1 MNNVSSIYQFKIYKS
16 NKLENFL
23 AEVCGI
29 IHRLARK
36 APLKK
41 KSIVVQSDGM
51 ARWLTLKAASY
62 TGAFA
67 NFDFV
72 SPDAFLR
79 NFAEQ
84 YFGIT
89 ADSVYNKKNAEW
101 ALYSQLRNAV
111 NGPAGKYIGGSDA
124 RAFRFGRTLADLF
137 EQYFV
142 YRPNMMECWQKGK
155 AVSQDQDE
163 LWQLDI
169 FSKLGEVTNTKG
181 FAQVFNEKCKN
192 AFQNDNYP
200 DELILFGISIMNRY
214 QLDMFRNLSRLF
226 PIHLFAMSP
235 SQEFYQRS
243 KQRGAFLNPEEN
255 DGEFDTFFGR
265 SCAASL
271 DFLSFSVDNFT
282 DETDFFEEPEGETLL
297 SLIQK
302 DILHDAEKP
311 ENAKLDDSVTIISCR
326 DKMREIEVLK
336 DNLLELFNKDTALKP
351 EDVAVMAPK
360 INDYVPYI
368 TAVFGGVDPKE
379 RTFVPWVISDRT
391 FSSES
396 RIASTFLEILRLGK
410 SDFEK
415 SKVFS
420 IFRAPFVCAKFN
432 ADGKRID
439 DIEKL
444 VDESGVR
451 WGLDAVSR
459 GENGGGTA
467 QNTWDFGLS
476 RIMMSYVM
484 PFSENGE
491 SFEGILPMESVS
503 KEDLDNVS
511 GFISFAKELFRYS
524 SEFFSCEKSPAE
536 FKNLLESALDFFF
549 LCDSGDSGTR
559 EELRYIRSVIDDF
572 AETVSGQ
579 NIEKLSFD
587 ALLQYLED
595 ELGRERSGR
604 GFLSAKVNFCS
615 LKPLRALPFKVIYL
629 VGMGDGE
636 FPRSESRFAFDLT
649 QKKSMTEK
657 DAPLPRSVR
666 DNDKYLFIEAIVS
679 ARQKLFISYEAKDL
693 SEDSKKHRRAALPVQ
708 ILEKYI
714 EKKTGENA
722 EKLEIK
728 YPVQPFSEE
737 YFKEGGF
744 KTFSKKD
751 FEIAKVLAA
760 GAKDSKKAMFHVEQ
774 NASNLESERVSEQK
788 TEACESAE
796 TEVVDLEKLVSFC
809 KDPMK
814 FHLTKTLKIALP
826 DDSKEKEDE
835 ELFDYSDDNL
845 LGYNIRQAYIDMAQ
859 NDPEEFLRDPY
870 ESFFRRMRGEGKMPF
885 GVFGEAALKE
895 EVAIQTLHEGINK
908 IIGADLTFKDFSL
921 DFPELHLNLQGRTQN
936 IDQSKGCVIFI
947 SPSKLKMKYKIEV
960 LIRHLAAN
968 ADGLNADTYFFFKKD
983 SGMLEKLPEE
993 EAKGYLFWF
1002 LKLWL
1007 AKSRMQF
1014 FDPDLIENLVKNL
1027 KDCEDILTEEAIL
1040 QEVASFFEEKWLKR
1054 NDEYSQP
1061 YPETL
1066 LGTEQFLRQEKH
1078 FLREFPSM
1086 LVLETA
1092 KILKK
1097 FFYTKKGRHKK

>member
-1 MNNVSSIYQFKIYKS
+1 MSDGTAMYQFRIYKS

-23 AEVCGI
+23 PEVCRI
-29 IHRLARK
+29 IRRLSQK
-36 APLKK
+36 SPLKK

-51 ARWLTLKAASY
+51 ARWLTLKAVSD

-72 SPDAFLR
+72 SPDGFLR
-79 NFAEQ
+79 NFAEEH
-84 YFGIT
+84 FGIT
-89 ADSVYNKKNAEW
+89 ADSIYNKKNAEW
-101 ALYSQLRNAV
+101 VLYSQLRNIKT
-111 NGPAGKYIGGSDA
+111 GPVWKYIGENDA
-124 RAFRFGRTLADLF
+124 RAFRFSRTLADLF

-142 YRPNMMECWQKGK
+142 YRPKMIDCWQRGK
-155 AVSQDQDE
+155 TISQDSDE
-163 LWQLDI
+163 LWQFEIFRKLD
-169 FSKLGEVTNTKG
+169 ETTNTNG
-181 FAQVFNEKCKN
+181 FAQLFNKKCEE
-192 AFQNDNYP
+192 ASLNDIYP

-235 SQEFYQRS
+235 SQEFYQKS
-243 KQRGAFLNPEEN
+243 KQTGAFLNPEEN
-255 DGEFDTFFGR
+255 EGEFDTFFGR
-265 SCAASL
+265 FCAASL

-282 DETDFFEEPEGETLL
+282 NETDFFEDPEGETLL
-297 SLIQK
+297 SFIQK
-302 DILHDAEKP
+302 DILHDSEEP
-311 ENAKLDDSVTIISCR
+311 ENAGFDDSVKIISCR

-336 DNLLELFNKDTALKP
+336 DNLLELFNKDADLKP

-368 TAVFGGVDPKE
+368 TAVFGGTDSKDK
-379 RTFVPWVISDRT
+379 TFVPWVISDRT

-420 IFRAPFVCAKFN
+420 IFRSPFVCAKFN
-432 ADGKRID
+432 TDGKVVD

-444 VDESGVR
+444 VSESGVR
-451 WGLDAVSR
+451 WGLDAKSR
-459 GENGGGTA
+459 GEECEGTA

-476 RIMMSYVM
+476 RIIMSFVM

-491 SFEGILPMESVS
+491 CFEGILPMESAS
-503 KEDLDNVS
+503 KEDFDNMS
-511 GFISFAKELFRYS
+511 GFISFVKELFRYS
-524 SEFFSCEKSPAE
+524 REFFSYEKSPAE
-536 FKNLLESALDFFF
+536 FKNLLESALDSFF
-549 LCDSGDSGTR
+549 LCNSCDSNAR

-572 AETVSGQ
+572 AETASGQ

-587 ALLQYLED
+587 ALMQYLED

-636 FPRSESRFAFDLT
+636 FPRSENRYSFDLT
-649 QKKSMTEK
+649 QKKSMKENN
-657 DAPLPRSVR
+657 APLPRSVR
-666 DNDKYLFIEAIVS
+666 DNDKYLFVEAIVS
-679 ARQKLFISYEAKDL
+679 ARQQLFISYEAKDL
-693 SEDSKKHRRAALPVQ
+693 SEDSKKRRRAALPVQ

-714 EKKTGENA
+714 EKKTTVTA
-722 EKLEIK
+722 EKQETK

-737 YFKEGGF
+737 YFKGGEF

-751 FEIAKVLAA
+751 FEIAKVLA
-760 GAKDSKKAMFHVEQ
+760 GETHESEKAMFHVEQ
-774 NASNLESERVSEQK
+774 NASNLEAEQVSEQK
-788 TEACESAE
+788 TGICESAE

-809 KDPMK
+809 KDPIK

-826 DDSKEKEDE
+826 DDSKEKGDE

-845 LGYNIRQAYIDMAQ
+845 LGYNIRQTYIDMAQ
-859 NDPEEFLRDPY
+859 NDPEEFLRDSY

-885 GVFGEAALKE
+885 GVFGEAVLKE
-895 EVAIQTLHEGINK
+895 EVAIQTLHDGIKK
-908 IIGADLTFKDFSL
+908 IIGADLAFKDFSL

-936 IDQSKGCVIFI
+936 IDLSKGCVIFI

-968 ADGLNADTYFFFKKD
+968 ADGLNADTYFFFKKE
-983 SGMLEKLPEE
+983 SGMLEKLPVE

-1007 AKSRMQF
+1007 TKSRMQF

-1027 KDCEDILTEEAIL
+1027 KDCEDVLTEEAVL
-1040 QEVASFFEEKWLKR
+1040 KEVASFFEEKWVKR
-1054 NDEYSQP
+1054 NDEHSQT

-1078 FLREFPSM
+1078 FLSEFPSM
-1086 LVLETA
+1086 VVLETA

-1097 FFYTKKGRHKK
+1097 FFYTKKGRQKK